1 MSYASTRWLLLL
13 GLGHLSN
20 KNKFTIGY
28 KHCYNANRIQIS
40 SVHYTCLPRD
50 SLESVTAYA
59 VNVVP
64 TSGTRVSSMPWR
76 NGSSPPLCHS
86 SQILSIYLLSVHYLS
101 ITWLRIVD
109 RQVAY
114 KTDYIFILDCLAI
127 MSLCK
132 CPEVYRNTPRSKHS
146 RNVRGRN
153 ESITSLRDY
162 GCEMRKGSEVDR
174 PWSPGICL

>member
-1 MSYASTRWLLLL
+1 MSYTSTRWLLLQ

-64 TSGTRVSSMPWR
+64 TSGTRVSSMPCC
-76 NGSSPPLCHS
+76 NGSSPALPQLTDFEHLFIECP
-86 SQILSIYLLSVHYLS
+86 LSVHHMAK
-101 ITWLRIVD
+101 D
-109 RQVAY
+109 
-114 KTDYIFILDCLAI
+114 
-127 MSLCK
+127 
-132 CPEVYRNTPRSKHS
+132 N
-146 RNVRGRN
+146 G
-153 ESITSLRDY
+153 
-162 GCEMRKGSEVDR
+162 
-174 PWSPGICL
+174 